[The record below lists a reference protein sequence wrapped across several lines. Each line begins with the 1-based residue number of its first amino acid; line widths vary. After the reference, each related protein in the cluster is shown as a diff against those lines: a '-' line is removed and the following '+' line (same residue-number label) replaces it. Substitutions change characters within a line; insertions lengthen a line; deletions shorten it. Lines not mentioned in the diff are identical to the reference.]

1 MKKLAVF
8 LALLLMLGTVPAAMA
23 ESTGLGVVTTAFG
36 DVSGVYENGV
46 TYYKG
51 VPYAA
56 PPVGGL
62 RWAAPV
68 DPEPWDGVLA
78 CDEYAPMAM
87 QILSTTDW
95 WGEEFYYDWLDEYPP
110 MSEDCL
116 YLNVVTPAAS
126 SDDSYPVFVWFHG
139 GAGMHG
145 YSWEPEFEPSELAK
159 KGVIVVSVGYRLG
172 LFGYMAL
179 EELSEASPTG
189 TSGNYGLLDQIK
201 SLEWVQQ
208 NIAAFGGD
216 PSRVTI
222 GGQSAG
228 ASAVTAI
235 LTSPLSKGLVTGAI
249 MNSSFGAFG
258 SSVTSMEDMYAN
270 CNAYLDEKGY
280 GEMTLEELRALPT
293 SAFINETTE
302 KPEIYGKGFGRC
314 LDGWSVT
321 ETPIDFFLR
330 EGSLEGIN
338 LLYGSN
344 SGEGNG
350 SFTIST
356 QEDIFASAKGTY
368 GGLYDKYNFEGLYK
382 GTDDIGATLES
393 LRLRSERGGMQ
404 SIIIAEVLSQ
414 TQPGSNLYPYY
425 FDHWTPAARKK
436 SAGPGIAASCGM
448 PLHPCVTSP
457 SSAIG
462 NRWTTRSPTYTP
474 ATGPTSSPRATPTVM
489 VSPTGRA
496 PAWRTRCSCT
506 WAMSSICATASM
518 VARSW
523 QTAMRSC
530 ASISSP
536 AITWKLTTGNF

>member
-1 MKKLAVF
+1 M
-8 LALLLMLGTVPAAMA
+8 
-23 ESTGLGVVTTAFG
+23 
-36 DVSGVYENGV
+36 YENGV

-201 SLEWVQQ
+201 SLEWGATEHRGLRWRPQPRDHRRPICRCQ
-208 NIAAFGGD
+208 RRDGHPPPR
-216 PSRVTI
+216 PSPR
-222 GGQSAG
+222 A
-228 ASAVTAI
+228 
-235 LTSPLSKGLVTGAI
+235 LVTGAI

-280 GEMTLEELRALPT
+280 GENDA
-293 SAFINETTE
+293 
-302 KPEIYGKGFGRC
+302 GR
-314 LDGWSVT
+314 
-321 ETPIDFFLR
+321 
-330 EGSLEGIN
+330 
-338 LLYGSN
+338 
-344 SGEGNG
+344 
-350 SFTIST
+350 
-356 QEDIFASAKGTY
+356 
-368 GGLYDKYNFEGLYK
+368 
-382 GTDDIGATLES
+382 
-393 LRLRSERGGMQ
+393 
-404 SIIIAEVLSQ
+404 
-414 TQPGSNLYPYY
+414 
-425 FDHWTPAARKK
+425 AARAAHLRVYQRDHRE
-436 SAGPGIAASCGM
+436 AGDLWQGLWPLPG
-448 PLHPCVTSP
+448 
-457 SSAIG
+457 
-462 NRWTTRSPTYTP
+462 W
-474 ATGPTSSPRATPTVM
+474 M
-489 VSPTGRA
+489 VGGQKR
-496 PAWRTRCSCT
+496 R
-506 WAMSSICATASM
+506 
-518 VARSW
+518 
-523 QTAMRSC
+523 
-530 ASISSP
+530 
-536 AITWKLTTGNF
+536 

>member
-393 LRLRSERGGMQ
+393 LRLRSEQGGMQ

-425 FDHWTPAARKK
+425 FDHWTPGREEEIRWSWHSGELWYAF
-436 SAGPGIAASCGM
+436 ASLRDIPEQRDWE
-448 PLHPCVTSP
+448 PLDYAVADMY
-457 SSAIG
+457 SSYWANFI
-462 NRWTTRSPTYTP
+462 
-474 ATGPTSSPRATPTVM
+474 ATGNPNGDGVPYWPSASLENPVLMYMGDEFYLRDGFYGGTKLADRDAFM
-489 VSPTGRA
+489 REYII
-496 PAWRTRCSCT
+496 TRNNLE
-506 WAMSSICATASM
+506 AYY
-518 VARSW
+518 
-523 QTAMRSC
+523 
-530 ASISSP
+530 
-536 AITWKLTTGNF
+536 G

>member
-280 GEMTLEELRALPT
+280 GEMSLEELRALPT

-393 LRLRSERGGMQ
+393 LRLRSEQGGMQ

-425 FDHWTPAARKK
+425 FDHWTPGREEEIRWSWHSGELWYAF
-436 SAGPGIAASCGM
+436 ASLRDIPEQRDWE
-448 PLHPCVTSP
+448 PLDYAVADMY
-457 SSAIG
+457 SSYWANFI
-462 NRWTTRSPTYTP
+462 
-474 ATGPTSSPRATPTVM
+474 ATGNPNGDGVPYWPSASLENPVLMYMGDEFYLRDGFYGGTKLADRDAFM
-489 VSPTGRA
+489 REYII
-496 PAWRTRCSCT
+496 TRNNLE
-506 WAMSSICATASM
+506 AYY
-518 VARSW
+518 
-523 QTAMRSC
+523 
-530 ASISSP
+530 
-536 AITWKLTTGNF
+536 G

>member
-425 FDHWTPAARKK
+425 FDHWTPGREEEIRWSWHSGELWYAF
-436 SAGPGIAASCGM
+436 ASLRDIPEQRDWE
-448 PLHPCVTSP
+448 PLDYAVADMY
-457 SSAIG
+457 SSYWANFI
-462 NRWTTRSPTYTP
+462 
-474 ATGPTSSPRATPTVM
+474 ATGNPNGDGVPYWPSASLENPVLMYMGDEFYLRDGFYGGTKLADRDAFM
-489 VSPTGRA
+489 REYII
-496 PAWRTRCSCT
+496 TRNNLE
-506 WAMSSICATASM
+506 AYY
-518 VARSW
+518 
-523 QTAMRSC
+523 
-530 ASISSP
+530 
-536 AITWKLTTGNF
+536 G

>member
-425 FDHWTPAARKK
+425 FDHWTP
-436 SAGPGIAASCGM
+436 GPRGRN
-448 PLHPCVTSP
+448 PLVL
-457 SSAIG
+457 A
-462 NRWTTRSPTYTP
+462 
-474 ATGPTSSPRATPTVM
+474 
-489 VSPTGRA
+489 
-496 PAWRTRCSCT
+496 
-506 WAMSSICATASM
+506 
-518 VARSW
+518 
-523 QTAMRSC
+523 
-530 ASISSP
+530 
-536 AITWKLTTGNF
+536 

>member
-414 TQPGSNLYPYY
+414 TQPESNLYPYY
-425 FDHWTPAARKK
+425 FDHWTPGREEEIRWSWHSGELWYAF
-436 SAGPGIAASCGM
+436 ASLRDIPEQRDWE
-448 PLHPCVTSP
+448 PLDYAVADMY
-457 SSAIG
+457 SSYWANFI
-462 NRWTTRSPTYTP
+462 
-474 ATGPTSSPRATPTVM
+474 ATGNPNGDGVPYWPSASLENPVLMYMGDEFYLRDGFYGGTKLADRDAFM
-489 VSPTGRA
+489 REYII
-496 PAWRTRCSCT
+496 TRNNLE
-506 WAMSSICATASM
+506 AYY
-518 VARSW
+518 
-523 QTAMRSC
+523 
-530 ASISSP
+530 
-536 AITWKLTTGNF
+536 G

>member
-393 LRLRSERGGMQ
+393 LRLRSEQGGMQ

-425 FDHWTPAARKK
+425 FDHWTPGREEEIRWSWHSGELWYAF
-436 SAGPGIAASCGM
+436 ASLRDIPEQRDWE
-448 PLHPCVTSP
+448 PLDYAVADMY
-457 SSAIG
+457 SSYWANFI
-462 NRWTTRSPTYTP
+462 
-474 ATGPTSSPRATPTVM
+474 ATGNPNGDGVPYWPSASLENPVLMYMGDEFYLRDGFYGGTKLADRDAFMREYIITSNNLEAYY
-489 VSPTGRA
+489 G
-496 PAWRTRCSCT
+496 
-506 WAMSSICATASM
+506 
-518 VARSW
+518 
-523 QTAMRSC
+523 
-530 ASISSP
+530 
-536 AITWKLTTGNF
+536 